1 MIGHWQLQPPQATW
15 AARFS
20 NGELFPIP
28 LHICVIYDWG
38 EHIAI
43 IQPLHRNDVVITL
56 SAQPTTTVSTSCR
69 LHEGTLGLPAAPT
82 TPLLCIYSLLPIP
95 ASIPYYGLSG
105 SPVPACFIA
114 PIPYS
119 GILDTIFP
127 VTLAHTPPD
136 QMATESG
143 ALANLKTI
151 YDGTKLWWNDF

>member
-1 MIGHWQLQPPQATW
+1 MTEASTLQL
-15 AARFS
+15 F
-20 NGELFPIP
+20 NLFI
-28 LHICVIYDWG
+28 
-38 EHIAI
+38 EMM
-43 IQPLHRNDVVITL
+43 L
-56 SAQPTTTVSTSCR
+56 SSPSQLSLPTTTVSTSCR

-127 VTLAHTPPD
+127 VTLVHTPPD

-151 YDGTKLWWNDF
+151 YDDTKL